1 MPVLALITTLPPWQN
16 VVAVAAVAVAVGNA
30 FTVTLAAADVSEH
43 PPEVTNLRYQVLAV
57 SAAGA

>member
-1 MPVLALITTLPPWQN
+1 MVVVLPLHIVEPPVSVL
-16 VVAVAAVAVAVGNA
+16 VVIAG
-30 FTVTLAAADVSEH
+30 FTVIAAAADVSEH